1 MTNKKDKVMSE
12 RIKHHLKKAKERGVV
27 LGNPN
32 LEEVRPLAHEAKK
45 RNADVFA
52 MDVGPVIHSL
62 RTDGKSFQTI
72 ADGLNCIGL
81 PTRQDGKWYPTTVRN
96 CLTRYIKIMEEK

>member
-1 MTNKKDKVMSE
+1 MTNKKDEVMSE
-12 RIKHHLKKAKERGVV
+12 RTKHHLKKAKERGVV

-52 MDVGPVIHSL
+52 MNFGPVIYELKS
-62 RTDGKSFQTI
+62 DGKSLQKI
-72 ADGLNCIGL
+72 ADDLDSIGL
-81 PTRQDGKWYPTTVRN
+81 ATRQGGKWWPTTVKN
-96 CLTRYIKIMEEK
+96 CLDRYIQLMEEE